1 MRHGRKSRGPRAG
14 AWSGPT
20 LHLGM
25 PQPAPG
31 NAGPPADEGL
41 VRALGPRA
49 LTLSVVNLIIGAGIF
64 VLPALVARRLG
75 AAAIVAYL
83 VCAGAIGLVLL
94 CFAECGSRVSRSG
107 GAYGYVEAAFGPY
120 PGFLIGNLLWFACGS
135 LAAASVANALVG
147 TLAQVAPRIGQ
158 GPPRVAFLGLLYAGL
173 AWANVRGVR
182 TGAGLVQLVTA
193 GKLAPLLLLIPAG
206 ALAMHA
212 ANLHWPG
219 FPSAAQVGQ
228 ASLVLIYAF
237 AGTETALQASGEIRD
252 PARTVPR
259 AVLGALGIATL
270 LYLGIQTTAQGVL
283 GPELAL
289 NDKAPLALVA
299 ERALGAGGRL
309 LVLAGAAISMLGYV
323 SGDVLATPRTLFGFA
338 RDGLL
343 PAGVGTIHPRHRTPW
358 IAIVLYSALT
368 CLLAVTGSFE
378 RLLILANVA
387 SLLVYLASA
396 LAVLELRRREVRL
409 DAPPFVLPGGPLIPL
424 LVCAVVFWLLS
435 NAERRE
441 LIAVALMLGVAS
453 LFYLASPRRRRASAP
468 APGGTG

>member
-1 MRHGRKSRGPRAG
+1 MRRSRKAAPPGAG
-14 AWSGPT
+14 APPRGG

-25 PQPAPG
+25 PTPAPG
-31 NAGPPADEGL
+31 AARPEPDEGL
-41 VRALGPRA
+41 VRAIGLRA

-75 AAAIVAYL
+75 GAAIVAYL

-120 PGFLIGNLLWFACGS
+120 PGFLVGNLLWFACGA

-147 TLAQVAPRIGQ
+147 TLAQVAPWIGE
-158 GPPRVAFLGLLYAGL
+158 GPPRAAFLGLLYAVL

-182 TGAGLVQLVTA
+182 TGAGVVQIVTA

-206 ALAMHA
+206 ALAIHA
-212 ANLHWPG
+212 GNLAWPG
-219 FPSAAQVGQ
+219 FPSAARVGE

-309 LVLAGAAISMLGYV
+309 LVLAGAAISMFGYV

-343 PAGVGTIHPRHRTPW
+343 PAGVGAIHPRHRTPW
-358 IAIVLYSALT
+358 VAIVLYSALT

-387 SLLVYLASA
+387 SLLVYLGAA
-396 LAVLELRRREVRL
+396 LAVLELRRRVVRL

-435 NAERRE
+435 HAERWE
-441 LIAVALMLGVAS
+441 LLSVGIMLGVAS
-453 LFYLASPRRRRASAP
+453 LLYLAAPRRRRAAAP
-468 APGGTG
+468 TARGTG